1 MLNLVPYCASLLIAH
16 SNYNLHSTIMVLIGP
31 ANPEGGI

>member
-1 MLNLVPYCASLLIAH
+1 MFRIVQKAFCQSRI
-16 SNYNLHSTIMVLIGP
+16 NYNLHSTIMVLIPGP